1 MRPVHQLTAN
11 TKGREPWRALCVS
24 PATGLTLCR
33 PAIGSTKLNSMVTGP
48 WRCEAEAKRA
58 YYRGTKRISAAK
70 FPEMKDSIAALDI
83 QDAII
88 DGEIVALDEKGRS
101 SFHWSVR

>member
-1 MRPVHQLTAN
+1 
-11 TKGREPWRALCVS
+11 
-24 PATGLTLCR
+24 
-33 PAIGSTKLNSMVTGP
+33 MVTGP

-58 YYRGTKRISAAK
+58 YYRGTKRIWAAK

-88 DGEIVALDEKGRS
+88 DGEFVALDEKGRS